1 MRSLLFAVLQQAVAP
16 APSPLA
22 RVDVTPATAEIQIGQ
37 TLQLAA
43 RALDG
48 GGRPVPGA
56 AIAWHVAS
64 DNGDV
69 DSTGLVTA
77 GYRGP
82 LRVTAVASLPG
93 SDRRAV
99 GEAVLTVVPTPADR
113 IELAPAPS
121 VVLEGT
127 RFTFAG
133 TTYSRQGDR
142 RDDPIRY
149 RSNNPAV
156 AYVTLDGR
164 FTARS
169 PGRATITVSAGAL
182 TRTLNI
188 QVGPN
193 NIDKLT
199 VSPITSDVLTGDV
212 VRFEATGTTLHHIEK
227 RDLII
232 RWALAA
238 NSGSATIDQDGVFV
252 AELPGTYTVVASFGA
267 LSDEV
272 MVRVKPRRV
281 TRGMEVLDHLP
292 LPVRSAEVWVHP
304 AGTCAYVSS
313 IADRVYAIDITNP
326 TAARE
331 IGRAHV

>member
-1 MRSLLFAVLQQAVAP
+1 MTLSLLFVVLQQAAAQAP
-16 APSPLA
+16 FPIA
-22 RVDVTPATAEIQIGQ
+22 RVDVTPPTAQIQIGQ

-48 GGRPVPGA
+48 AGRAVPGA
-56 AIAWHVAS
+56 VFAWHVAS

-99 GEAVLTVVPTPADR
+99 GEAVLTVVPLPADR
-113 IELAPAPS
+113 LELSPAPS

-127 RFTFAG
+127 RFTFVG
-133 TTYSRQGDR
+133 TTYSPQGDR

-149 RSNNPAV
+149 RTNNPAV

-169 PGRATITVSAGAL
+169 PGRVQITATAGAL
-182 TRTLNI
+182 TRTLNL

-193 NIDKLT
+193 NLEKLT
-199 VSPITSDVLTGDV
+199 VAPTTSDVLTGDV
-212 VRFEATGTTLHHIEK
+212 VRFEATGHTLHHMEK

-238 NSGSATIDQDGVFV
+238 NSGSATIDQ
-252 AELPGTYTVVASFGA
+252 S
-267 LSDEV
+267 
-272 MVRVKPRRV
+272 
-281 TRGMEVLDHLP
+281 HQ
-292 LPVRSAEVWVHP
+292 
-304 AGTCAYVSS
+304 
-313 IADRVYAIDITNP
+313 
-326 TAARE
+326 
-331 IGRAHV
+331 